1 MTLVESGLGAR
12 GAPSSIARDA
22 VTNSLSLQEHH
33 DLSLAQISLKLIQ
46 QRIHKMNVLSDLQL
60 LPSLK

>member
-1 MTLVESGLGAR
+1 MNYA
-12 GAPSSIARDA
+12 
-22 VTNSLSLQEHH
+22 NSLFLQAHH

-46 QRIHKMNVLSDLQL
+46 QRIQKMNELFDLQL